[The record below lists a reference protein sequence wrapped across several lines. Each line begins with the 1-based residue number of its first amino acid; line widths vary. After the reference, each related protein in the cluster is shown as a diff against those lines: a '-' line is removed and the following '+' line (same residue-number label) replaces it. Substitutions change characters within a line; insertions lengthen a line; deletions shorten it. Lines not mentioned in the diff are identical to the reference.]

1 MKRQKKN
8 NLTDLEFDVCAFL
21 MDHAGRENAV
31 SRQELCDRFAHVDE
45 RTLRI
50 TIKHL
55 VTKHGHPVGSCNKGY
70 FWAITPKEIREVIEY
85 YRSYG
90 LSCLYVAARLK
101 KVPLRLMLGQLTL
114 SDLGGGPLP

>member
-1 MKRQKKN
+1 MRRKENR
-8 NLTDLEFDVCAFL
+8 LTDLERNICAFL
-21 MDHAGRENAV
+21 GEHQGRENAV
-31 SRQELCDRFAHVDE
+31 SRQELCDRFSNVDE
-45 RTLRI
+45 RTLRR

-55 VTKHGHPVGSCNKGY
+55 VTRHGHPIGSYSKGY
-70 FWAITPKEIREVIEY
+70 FWATTPEEIREVIEY

-114 SDLGGGPLP
+114 SDLAGGPLP